1 LSLEKNQEPPLN
13 MYDETRIESLQFK
26 GRVLVVEDSEINRVV
41 VSEIL
46 TSYGVDVELAND
58 GMQAIEAIKQSHFD
72 MIFMDL

>member
-1 LSLEKNQEPPLN
+1 
-13 MYDETRIESLQFK
+13 MI
-26 GRVLVVEDSEINRVV
+26 VVEDSEINRVV